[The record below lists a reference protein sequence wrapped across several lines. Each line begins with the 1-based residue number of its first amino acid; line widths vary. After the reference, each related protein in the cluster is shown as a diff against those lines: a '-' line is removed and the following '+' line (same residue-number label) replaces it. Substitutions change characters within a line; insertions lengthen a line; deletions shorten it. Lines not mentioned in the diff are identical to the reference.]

1 MIYVSRPSIDIRVC
15 EDSFHSIF
23 QTEHWIPKT
32 FRSINSRLGDR
43 RTCDFDRRR
52 RKRVCLWD
60 VWEKSKEIKKN
71 DEIDIPTWPQS
82 LQYERKKMSN
92 HKPLPHKY
100 PLCILHEW
108 SDTASLVHTHT
119 HKRFVGD
126 SKSVKLQFHKKSQ
139 RKRKTSVKPVAIH
152 SWQSQD
158 KPFWRREEEWESR
171 NKALSSLPLS
181 DNNIPQE
188 EKTESTWSLQCQ
200 VCMCCEER
208 CEEKSQKSQR
218 KNESVPWWLVDSY
231 SFERDCW
238 VTPLIDGTRWLAFLH
253 RATTCG
259 VRTTAWLKRKR
270 KRIN

>member
-1 MIYVSRPSIDIRVC
+1 MTKLTYQLGHSHFNTKGRRCQTINRSRISTHCVFFMNDRTQRHL
-15 EDSFHSIF
+15 S
-23 QTEHWIPKT
+23 IPKT
-32 FRSINSRLGDR
+32 RVDLLEILKVWNFNS
-43 RTCDFDRRR
+43 TK
-52 RKRVCLWD
+52 KR
-60 VWEKSKEIKKN
+60 
-71 DEIDIPTWPQS
+71 
-82 LQYERKKMSN
+82 
-92 HKPLPHKY
+92 
-100 PLCILHEW
+100 
-108 SDTASLVHTHT
+108 
-119 HKRFVGD
+119 
-126 SKSVKLQFHKKSQ
+126 Q
-139 RKRKTSVKPVAIH
+139 RKRKISVKPVAIH

-181 DNNIPQE
+181 DNNILQE

-218 KNESVPWWLVDSY
+218 KHESVPWWLVDSH

-259 VRTTAWLKRKR
+259 VRTTAWLKRKG
-270 KRIN
+270 